1 MEKKDDGLDIFREM
15 RDTLGVGK
23 HFEDEVIDA
32 FEKSLDLMEES
43 DSKFKGTK
51 EAYTNVLIEIMKV
64 PQEAHGLIIIAL
76 MHKCLHVNE
85 IPQIIEN
92 EAEFM
97 QMYTIDKLLK
107 SDNSIARLTVEA
119 LKAKGKLKL

>member
-1 MEKKDDGLDIFREM
+1 
-15 RDTLGVGK
+15 
-23 HFEDEVIDA
+23 
-32 FEKSLDLMEES
+32 
-43 DSKFKGTK
+43 
-51 EAYTNVLIEIMKV
+51 MKV